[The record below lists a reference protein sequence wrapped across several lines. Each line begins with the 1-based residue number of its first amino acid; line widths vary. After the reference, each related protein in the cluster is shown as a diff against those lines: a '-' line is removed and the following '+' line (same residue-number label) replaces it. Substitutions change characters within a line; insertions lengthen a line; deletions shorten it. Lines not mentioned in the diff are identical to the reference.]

1 MADQDNNE
9 IQGRKKVGFI
19 LGGGLKEN
27 LNARLEL
34 PPQAVQEGEFV
45 VIGGESD
52 EWLFHGLITDIRL
65 SALDP
70 RYASERNSQRLPA
83 PIAEMFY
90 WRTLFTDLEILP
102 ALMTEQ
108 GPPEGSDEWKQWQ
121 ADIEAGLRDAPGPLP
136 IKTVPPQQTDV
147 FLAGQQDIALIF
159 GDPDKKGH
167 FVIGETRE
175 QGHRVAIDLRKFVQR
190 SSGIFGATGTGKSF
204 LTRLLLAGLIHHGV
218 ASVLVL
224 DMHNEYGFDDT
235 ASDTGEPVVGLKTKF
250 PAKVRVVGL
259 GGGSTIRGKSPD
271 FTLEIAMS
279 DIQPQDV
286 ELLTRELNLKE
297 TTPTTLEALAAT
309 FGRANWFREFMEM
322 KSGAMVESDE
332 GSPGKP
338 GARVPAPDS
347 VAAWANE
354 HGVNVMAAEGLHS
367 KLRRLFSKTE
377 KDGYIRA
384 EPASDGVGEIIK
396 ALEAGQHV
404 VLSFGKHE
412 TDLDYLLVSNLLTRR
427 IRAAWE
433 ERTNAYRS
441 SGKGEP
447 QPLVIAVE
455 EAHKLL
461 NREMAVQTSFSTIAR
476 ELRKYYVTLLII
488 DQRPS
493 QIYDEVMSQLGTRV
507 SGWLGDDDDIRAVLS
522 GLAGREALRGM
533 LARLQ
538 PKEEVLLLGW
548 GVPMPLPVRSRRYDD
563 AFWKE
568 LLGSQVAG
576 GRSSRSE
583 EEIKGDLGF

>member
-1 MADQDNNE
+1 
-9 IQGRKKVGFI
+9 

-27 LNARLEL
+27 LSARLEL

-45 VIGGESD
+45 VIGGETD

-90 WRTLFTDLEILP
+90 GRTLFTDLEILP

-108 GPPEGSDEWKQWQ
+108 GPPEGSPEWKQWQ

-224 DMHNEYGFDDT
+224 DMHNEYGFDDFDENDK
-235 ASDTGEPVVGLKTKF
+235 SVPGLKTKF
-250 PAKVRVVGL
+250 PAKVQVVGL
-259 GGGSTIRGKSPD
+259 GAGATIRGKTPD
-271 FTLEIAMS
+271 FNLEIAMS

-286 ELLTRELNLKE
+286 ELLTSELNLKE

-309 FGRANWFREFMEM
+309 FGRANWFAEFMGM
-322 KSGAMVESDE
+322 KSGAMIEDE
-332 GSPGKP
+332 GGK
-338 GARVPAPDS
+338 RVPAPGS

-367 KLRRLFSKTE
+367 KLRRLFSKADE
-377 KDGYIRA
+377 GGYIKA
-384 EPASDGVGEIIK
+384 EPAVDSVSEIIK
-396 ALEAGQHV
+396 YLEAGKHV

-441 SGKGEP
+441 SGEGEP

-533 LARLQ
+533 VARLQ
-538 PKEEVLLLGW
+538 QKEEVLLLGW
-548 GVPMPLPVRSRRYDD
+548 GVPMPLPVRSRRYDKT
-563 AFWKE
+563 FWEE
-568 LLGSQVAG
+568 LLGSQG
-576 GRSSRSE
+576 GGARGSRGE
-583 EEIKGDLGF
+583 KEIKGDLGF